1 MAPDG
6 AATAAPGE
14 VVPMLI
20 TCWSPKGGSG
30 VTVVTAAL
38 ALLAC
43 GPDGGPPGAVVAL
56 DAAGRGRGDLAGALG
71 ITAGPTAGPTAAGPT
86 GPGGGPGG
94 GPGTGVEVGSVGPLV
109 VRTWPERAPLGPLLA
124 AGELV
129 VADVGPGLGSDAD
142 LISAAAHCLAV
153 IRPCYLGVRRL
164 VASEGRV
171 DGIVVVEEPD
181 RALGVDDIEHVTGR
195 PVVARVRWDASVARA
210 VDAGLLASRLP
221 RALRA
226 LQGVLTCR

>member
-1 MAPDG
+1 
-6 AATAAPGE
+6 
-14 VVPMLI
+14 MLI

-43 GPDGGPPGAVVAL
+43 GPDGGPPGTVVAL

-71 ITAGPTAGPTAAGPT
+71 IAAGPT
-86 GPGGGPGG
+86 DPGGASGA
-94 GPGTGVEVGSVGPLV
+94 GVEVGSVGPLV
-109 VRTWPERAPLGPLLA
+109 VRSWPEGSPLAPLLA

-129 VADVGPGLGSDAD
+129 VADVGPGLGSDAE
-142 LISAAAHCLAV
+142 LLNAAAHCLAV

-164 VASEGRV
+164 VASDGRV

-181 RALGVDDIEHVTGR
+181 RALGVDDIEHVTGH

-210 VDAGLLASRLP
+210 VDAGLLPSRLP

-226 LQGVLTCR
+226 LQGALPCR

>member
-1 MAPDG
+1 
-6 AATAAPGE
+6 
-14 VVPMLI
+14 MLI

-43 GPDGGPPGAVVAL
+43 GPDGGGPPGAVVAL
-56 DAAGRGRGDLAGALG
+56 DAAGPGRGDLAGALG
-71 ITAGPTAGPTAAGPT
+71 IAARPTAAA
-86 GPGGGPGG
+86 PGSGA
-94 GPGTGVEVGSVGPLV
+94 GTGIEVGSAGPLV
-109 VRTWPERAPLGPLLA
+109 VRTWPEGSILSPLLA

-129 VADVGPGLGSDAD
+129 VADAGPGLGADAD
-142 LISAAAHCLAV
+142 LLTAAAHCLAV

-164 VASEGRV
+164 VASEGRI

-181 RALGVDDIEHVTGR
+181 RALGVDDIEHVTGH

-210 VDAGLLASRLP
+210 VDAGLLPSRLP